1 MHLGEI
7 KRPPGSRRNAKR
19 LGQGPGSGTGK
30 TAGRGHKGQRARSGS
45 KRGNRI
51 GFEGGQ
57 MATYRHMPKIGFS
70 NQGFRTLYQIVNVG
84 DLEASGA
91 EGSIGPQEMARLGLI
106 RKAGLA
112 VKVLGGGELT
122 RGLKVRA
129 HVFSR
134 SAAAKLDA
142 AGGTAEVI

>member
-7 KRPPGSRRNAKR
+7 RRPPGSRRDAKR

-30 TAGRGHKGQRARSGS
+30 TAGRGHKGQRARSGA
-45 KRGNRI
+45 KRGNRV

-57 MATYRHMPKIGFS
+57 MAGYRHMPKIGFS
-70 NQGFRTLYQIVNVG
+70 NHNFKTVYQVVNVG
-84 DLEASGA
+84 DLERCGA
-91 EGSIGPQEMARLGLI
+91 EGNVGPEQMAQLGLV
-106 RKAGLA
+106 RKAGRL

-122 RGLKVRA
+122 RGLTVRA
-129 HVFSR
+129 HVFSK
-134 SAAAKLDA
+134 SAAAKLSA